1 MAKTK
6 TETGIGYSPLTENV
20 YLGKQNQSKGM
31 WVGEKKDITQQ
42 FISTMFAYVEP
53 NTTRTIKTG
62 KEENIFMN
70 VKKDKESIERAIKF
84 LQKRRVKNGSA
95 KRK

>member
-6 TETGIGYSPLTENV
+6 TMIGYSPLTENI
-20 YLGKQNQSKGM
+20 YLGKVNTEKRM
-31 WVGEKKDITQQ
+31 WVGEKKDITQN
-42 FISTMFAYVEP
+42 FIDTMFNYVEP

-70 VKKDKESIERAIKF
+70 VKKDKASIEKAIKF
-84 LQKRRVKNGSA
+84 LKSRRVK
-95 KRK
+95 K